1 MIRIC
6 VFIFNFLMKLRFKHV
21 TDVPGEIRQYETDDD
36 GKQRRVSMEN
46 SKTGTKESLDSLSLP
61 NQNTILMNIKWY
73 FTKYVKNTMKFI

>member
-6 VFIFNFLMKLRFKHV
+6 VFIFNFLMKQRFKHV

-36 GKQRRVSMEN
+36 GKKRGVSMEN
-46 SKTGTKESLDSLSLP
+46 SKVGTKESLDSLSLP
-61 NQNTILMNIKWY
+61 NQNTILINIKWY